1 MEIKTRDLFR
11 PVGLFELRLIQAAD
25 YRSFPP
31 RLAMQP
37 IFYPVLNLEYAI
49 QIARD
54 WNTKDVQSGY
64 MGVATRF
71 SVDAAYL
78 DQFEIQ
84 QVGAI
89 QHQELWIPAEELDVF
104 NQHIQ
109 GKIQIEAAF
118 YGEKFEGVREW

>member
-1 MEIKTRDLFR
+1 MSVATRDLFR

-25 YRSFPP
+25 YRAFPP
-31 RLAMQP
+31 RLEMQP

-78 DQFEIQ
+78 DRFEVQ
-84 QVGAI
+84 TVGAI
-89 QHQELWIPAEELDVF
+89 QHQELWIPSEELETF

-118 YGEKFEGVREW
+118 YGEKFSGEREW

>member
-1 MEIKTRDLFR
+1 MLSPTRDLFR
-11 PVGLFELRLIQAAD
+11 PVGLYELRLIQAAD
-25 YRSFPP
+25 YRAFPP

-54 WNTKDVQSGY
+54 WNTKDIQSGY

-71 SVDAAYL
+71 SVEAAYL
-78 DQFEIQ
+78 DQFAIQ
-84 QVGAI
+84 TVGAI
-89 QHQELWIPAEELDVF
+89 QHQELWIPADELEEF
-104 NQHIQ
+104 NRHIQ
-109 GKIQIEAAF
+109 GQIQIEAAF

>member
-1 MEIKTRDLFR
+1 MSAATRDLFR
-11 PVGLFELRLIQAAD
+11 PVGLFELQLIQAAD
-25 YRSFPP
+25 YRAFPP
-31 RLAMQP
+31 RLEMQP

-78 DQFEIQ
+78 DRFEVQ
-84 QVGAI
+84 TVGAVK
-89 QHQELWIPAEELDVF
+89 HQELWIPAEDLETF

-109 GKIQIEAAF
+109 GQIQIEAAF
-118 YGEKFEGVREW
+118 YGEKFSGEREW

>member
-1 MEIKTRDLFR
+1 MSLTTRDLYR
-11 PVGLFELRLIQAAD
+11 PVGLYELRLIQAAE
-25 YRSFPP
+25 YRAFPP
-31 RLAMQP
+31 RLETQP

-78 DQFEIQ
+78 DRFEVQ
-84 QVGAI
+84 TVGAI
-89 QHQELWIPAEELDVF
+89 QHQELWIPADDLEEF

-109 GKIQIEAAF
+109 GVIHIEAAF
-118 YGEKFEGVREW
+118 YGEKFVGERKW